1 MKSTFS
7 ESTVSLRANSF
18 WLLFARLS
26 TQGLAVVFIALVARR
41 LEPASFGQFTF
52 IAATVF
58 IGNTFT
64 SFGTDTLLIREIAKA
79 RKVTSL
85 AGGALTL
92 QLVLSSLW
100 CCVLILFR
108 VQTPLLIFSLSLFPL
123 AIFSI
128 VSALLRA
135 FERMD
140 LFWGLSL
147 VSGFTQIL
155 CAIFAY
161 DLLTLCIL
169 LFIGNLT
176 ISFIAL
182 KILSILVPAF
192 ALIPLI
198 DFRPLLPLVLPFAAL
213 TTLSVISQ
221 RLGVL
226 STSILIDDTATG
238 LFSSAARV
246 LDGMKFGHYAVLG
259 ALLPVLSRKAF
270 HSRQN
275 YHLAFMG
282 LFTMSV
288 LIAGAVVFF
297 ARPILLFLFGESYV
311 PSVEILMI
319 IAWCLV
325 PYTVSAFLSVDL
337 VARGKEITLL
347 KTTFVSLVVWLLLFA
362 WGIQSFGLAGA
373 SWAALGGEIFQ
384 AIILLL
390 FRPKAVIENE

>member
-1 MKSTFS
+1 MKSAFS

-52 IAATVF
+52 IAATVL

-79 RKVTSL
+79 RQITSL
-85 AGGALTL
+85 AHAALAL

-147 VSGFTQIL
+147 VGGFIQIL
-155 CAIFAY
+155 CAVFAH

-169 LFIGNLT
+169 LLIGSLIT
-176 ISFIAL
+176 SFIAL
-182 KILSILVPAF
+182 RILSILVPDF
-192 ALIPLI
+192 ALIPLP

-213 TTLSVISQ
+213 TTLSVIAQ

-226 STSILIDDTATG
+226 SASLLIGDTATG

-259 ALLPVLSRKAF
+259 ALLPVLSRKAI
-270 HSRQN
+270 HSRKN
-275 YHLAFMG
+275 YRHAFTG
-282 LFTMSV
+282 LFTLSV

-297 ARPILLFLFGESYV
+297 ARPIVLFLFGESYL
-311 PSVEILMI
+311 PSVDILRI
-319 IAWCLV
+319 LAWCLV
-325 PYTVSAFLSVDL
+325 PYTVSAFFSVDL
-337 VARGKEITLL
+337 VAGGEEITLL
-347 KTTFVSLVVWLLLFA
+347 KSIVVSLAVWLFLFA
-362 WGIQSFGLAGA
+362 WCIKSLGLAGV

-390 FRPKAVIENE
+390 FRPKPKIENE